1 MKIAFLDRD
10 GTIVSDYPDEDWK
23 GRIIPEVLDGALEG
37 MKRLRQLGFEIIIVT
52 NQYIINDGIITTD
65 EYEQFTQNLKTIFD
79 ENNVKVLDIFHCPHS
94 SHEKCKCKKPMTGMI
109 ESALAKYPS
118 IELSNSIMIG
128 DSESDHQLA
137 INMNIKF
144 YKMDSSKSVG
154 MNGVYQSIEEIIEQ
168 GNIDE

>member
-37 MKRLRQLGFEIIIVT
+37 MKRLNQMGFEIIIVT
-52 NQYIINDGIITTD
+52 NQYIINDGIMTSD
-65 EYEQFTQNLKTIFD
+65 EYEQFTLNLKIIFD
-79 ENNVKVLDIFHCPHS
+79 KNNVKVLDIFHCPHS

-118 IELSNSIMIG
+118 IDLSNSIMIG

-137 INMNIKF
+137 NNMNLKF
-144 YKMDSSKSVG
+144 YKVDSSKPIG
-154 MNGVYQSIEEIIEQ
+154 MNGVYNSIEEIIEQ

>member
-94 SHEKCKCKKPMTGMI
+94 SQEKCKCKKPMTGMI

-144 YKMDSSKSVG
+144 YRVDSSKPVG